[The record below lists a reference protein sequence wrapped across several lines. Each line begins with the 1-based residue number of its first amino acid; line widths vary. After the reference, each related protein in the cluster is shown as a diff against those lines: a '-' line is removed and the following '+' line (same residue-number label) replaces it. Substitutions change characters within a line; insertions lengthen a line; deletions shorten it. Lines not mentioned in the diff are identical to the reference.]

1 MLYKQTKQNYNSS
14 KKRKEKNRRDEEK
27 QALPRMNRPQPRTR
41 LFPTQG
47 FLGERKHALSA
58 RALGFQD
65 ERSGTKF

>member
-1 MLYKQTKQNYNSS
+1 MLYKETKQTTIALKRE
-14 KKRKEKNRRDEEK
+14 KKRTEEIMGSA
-27 QALPRMNRPQPRTR
+27 QNRPQPRNR
-41 LFPTQG
+41 LFPTLG